1 MSGKQV
7 QLDAAS
13 TFSQNPEYTLFSAK
27 YEPRDIYV
35 AETFEVPYDR
45 SVPAFGGTVS
55 VRIPPK
61 ADLMRRI
68 TVRSELP
75 GLYTPLGPGY
85 VYPYYS
91 DQVDGGVYVAPDPGT
106 LAIVPGDFTGYFNTQ
121 FTNLWA
127 TNFVG
132 YTNMNIVYDPT
143 RSKFVFYSSTY
154 SSIFFKDD
162 LSGAFWGF
170 DPRAFNF
177 ITASG
182 YKGYNFTQGVLV
194 PTFNIEQAGWIRGY
208 TPPPTTGFSYVD
220 SVACQ
225 LVKSATLSIGGQ
237 VIDRL
242 TSERLIFED
251 DLSVSYEN
259 QAALT
264 LLEGKHDASSVTAP
278 REYYTR
284 LTFNMDTLNM
294 NQLYRNDV
302 RVDLEFEKFENL
314 ASNLITTNGFFDGGS
329 YVTSNLA
336 TMFGTSGEV
345 YVNEWMLNYKDYIII
360 GPKVT
365 DGTFQLYNQNTG
377 TYYTWKPT
385 SFNFQQFPNPIV
397 VGGFIYLSNN
407 GGVLARASISS
418 VLSNPTL
425 PFTGSTFSP
434 TNAYPRTPY
443 GDGNNLFRTLMADAR
458 YIYMLIQV
466 NYYTIGGIRTSLT
479 NPSLAGDLHTW
490 SAEYNFYNVTPPLT
504 ASSNSGLITML
515 ATYGGGYARTTIAAN
530 QATTVPLTPG
540 ASAVTELVLTFSI
553 SPGASVD
560 NIVYD
565 SGSATQ
571 ITTYIT
577 GPIRV
582 IAFSGATVTI
592 QFPSQIIS
600 GTIPIGTKVS
610 FQLGPSIS
618 TQTLLNTSNTRV
630 TFSAYYTAVQNPIIR
645 FYPPINLPVNFLLYR
660 YDTTMGFNDPTAYTF
675 TPLPSG
681 QPASMKDIFPVIY
694 ETVQLANSAYYFYS
708 MFDGRFIYLPSTG
721 ADLIRVDTQN
731 FTSTSAWTRVD
742 TNVLSYP
749 VLGNS
754 GEMPCA
760 SDGTYL
766 YTGSAGP
773 QTTSCK
779 FARYNSNLPI
789 SSQTAWEYY
798 TGDTA
803 TREWDLDSSVST
815 GFDGKYVYYY
825 TVSISSRQTLIH
837 RYDTTK
843 SFTSQSAW
851 VWIDFRTDGTV
862 IGSDG
867 SKPLIDLNIGGIA
880 QLRMITGNRY
890 IYFANVL
897 NRTQNGPM
905 NGFIQYNPLT
915 MSQTLN
921 SSVIV
926 KYEKYE
932 KPPTFQ
938 KSLYG
943 QTELETFT
951 MKQGRTLDIFELHV
965 QGPLREFWVAVQSPG
980 VVSRIVLRVNNEIV
994 VDDDAIT
1001 TTYTRPFESHT
1012 SMPSYPYT
1020 LYSVSIDP
1028 ERIEPTGTINFSR
1041 IARQTIELTLKS
1053 PAPSDLYV
1061 RVYSKVFNVI
1071 KTDNGLGGLL
1081 FNSAF

>member
-1 MSGKQV
+1 MSGPQV

-13 TFSQNPEYTLFSAK
+13 TFSQDPEYTLFSTK
-27 YEPRDIYV
+27 YEPRDVYV
-35 AETFEVPYDR
+35 AETFEVPFDR
-45 SVPAFGGTVS
+45 SVPTFGGSVS

-61 ADLMRRI
+61 ADLVRRV

-75 GLYTPLGPGY
+75 ALYTPLGPGY

-91 DQVDGGVYVAPDPGT
+91 DQVDGGVYVSPDPGT

-132 YTNMNIVYDPT
+132 YANMNVVYNST
-143 RSKFVFYSSTY
+143 QTKFIFYSSTY
-154 SSIFFKDD
+154 STIFFKNEA
-162 LSGAFWGF
+162 SGAFWGF

-177 ITASG
+177 ITPSG
-182 YKGYNFTQGVLV
+182 YKGYNFNNGVLI
-194 PTFNIEQAGWIRGY
+194 PSFTLDQAGWISGY
-208 TPPPTTGFSYVD
+208 TPPPTYGFSYVD

-225 LVKSATLSIGGQ
+225 LVKSATLTIGGQ

-242 TSERLIFED
+242 TSERLVFED
-251 DLSVSYEN
+251 DLGVAYEN

-264 LLEGKHDASSVTAP
+264 LLEGKHDSSYVTTP

-302 RVDLEFEKFENL
+302 RVDLEFENFENL
-314 ASNLITTNGFFDGGS
+314 AANVITTNGFFDGGS

-336 TMFGTSGEV
+336 AMFGTPGQI
-345 YVNEWMLNYKDYIII
+345 YVNQWMNIYKDYIII
-360 GPKVT
+360 GPKVGY
-365 DGTFQLYNQNTG
+365 GTFQFYNQSTG
-377 TYYTWKPT
+377 TYYTW
-385 SFNFQQFPNPIV
+385 NPASYVSSACEPII
-397 VGGFIYLSNN
+397 VGGNVYMAN
-407 GGVLARASISS
+407 GMVLVKASINSILTNS
-418 VLSNPTL
+418 TL
-425 PFTGSTFSP
+425 PFTLSRYSP
-434 TNAYPRTPY
+434 LSGYPVTPY
-443 GDGNNLFRTLMADAR
+443 GDGNNNINKLLADAR
-458 YIYMLIQV
+458 YIYTLIPV
-466 NYYTIGGIRTSLT
+466 NYYTIGGIRTSLVS
-479 NPSLAGDLHTW
+479 PSLAGDLHTW
-490 SAEYNFYNVTPPLT
+490 TAYYNFYNVTPPLT
-504 ASSNSGLITML
+504 ASSNSALVTML
-515 ATYGGGYARTTIAAN
+515 ATYASGYTTTTVAAN
-530 QATTVPLTPG
+530 QSMTVALTPG
-540 ASAVTELVLTFSI
+540 ASAVTQLVLTFAAAPGVSI
-553 SPGASVD
+553 N

-577 GPIRV
+577 TGPIRV
-582 IAFSGATVTI
+582 IAISGATVTI

-600 GTIPIGTKVS
+600 GTIPIGTNVS

-618 TQTLLNTSNTRV
+618 TQTLLGTSNTQV
-630 TFSAYYTAVQNPIIR
+630 TYSAYYTAVQSTGVKN
-645 FYPPINLPVNFLLYR
+645 YPAINLPNNFLLYR
-660 YDTTMGFNDPTAYTF
+660 YDTTMGFNDPTAYTV
-675 TPLPSG
+675 TMLPTG
-681 QPASMKDIFPVIY
+681 LPASMKDLFPGTY
-694 ETVQLANSAYYFYS
+694 DGLQFPNTAYYFYPV
-708 MFDGRFIYLPSTG
+708 FDGRFIYLASAPSY
-721 ADLIRVDTQN
+721 IVRVDTQN
-731 FTSTSAWTRVD
+731 FTSPSAWTQVN
-742 TNVLSYP
+742 TNFLSPP
-749 VLGNS
+749 VLGNT
-754 GEMPCA
+754 GDMPCV

-766 YTGSAGP
+766 YTGTSGA
-773 QTTSCK
+773 QTTSSR
-779 FARYNSNLPI
+779 FTRYNSNLPI
-789 SSQTAWEYY
+789 DSQAAWEYY
-798 TGDTA
+798 YGDTA
-803 TREWDLDSSVST
+803 TRTSDYEFSLST

-825 TVSISSRQTLIH
+825 TTSYGTRKTLIH

-843 SFTSQSAW
+843 PFMSQSSW
-851 VWIDFRTDGTV
+851 SWLDFRSDGTV
-862 IGSDG
+862 IASDG
-867 SKPLIDLNIGGIA
+867 SRPLITLNTA
-880 QLRMITGNRY
+880 YLARLRMITGTRY
-890 IYFANVL
+890 IYFATVL
-897 NRTQNGPM
+897 DRTGNGPQM
-905 NGFIQYNPLT
+905 DFIQYNPLT
-915 MSQTLN
+915 MSQTLS

-951 MKQGRTLDIFELHV
+951 MKQGRIQDTFEMHV
-965 QGPLREFWVAVQSPG
+965 QGSLREFWVAVESPG
-980 VVSRIVLRVNNEIV
+980 VVSRIILRVNNEIL
-994 VDDDAIT
+994 VDDDVTT

-1028 ERIEPTGTINFSR
+1028 ELIKPTGTINFSR
-1041 IARQTIELTLKS
+1041 IAHQTIEVTLTS